1 MNNHKMAFVLLAF
14 YLAAIFLAGCFPE
27 ESLEWS
33 EDGSVGVLRYEKML
47 ALIDGKS
54 GKLTRICEMEE
65 RDKHPFCNISV
76 SGDGKLIAYSIGVKC
91 SSLAEGLEQLPE
103 NQVKLIALGAQHVR
117 EQILQGQ
124 KDYAKMDLGPFRG
137 EPSVNWVV
145 RYLCENPDQALIEQM
160 GSKEVDEGQLLD
172 ILVYKLFVTTPEQIA
187 EGKAELV
194 TTSLGV
200 ICWPK
205 VSPDRKS
212 LAFMLWNGFFEGADE
227 GEFLRFDLY
236 VASLKGDV
244 RSMHIADFVAPHY
257 CWRRDGR
264 AITFLENELKE
275 CSQVYSVGTLRTVEI
290 ADANGILLSE
300 SEQGSM
306 GTHISQGR
314 QTDLAGV
321 MFHPFM
327 KVQYGA
333 SGRIFFSSHAVRLP
347 ASTMDDEP
355 MWSVFCYDNVTGG
368 VSDVLPRN
376 VSGDLGGNNA
386 MGYFAISPDEKKMLL
401 PMMKHRF
408 MIYELSKSSASSPI
422 AESEEFGDSQ
432 WDIVPAWKGNDEVS
446 SLVSENSHFLAKEGQ
461 EKHNRKEIV
470 ILGADGKIH
479 RVLSEN
485 WPDEIMPNF

>member
-1 MNNHKMAFVLLAF
+1 MNNHKMTFGLLAF
-14 YLAAIFLAGCFPE
+14 YVVAIFLAGCFPE
-27 ESLEWS
+27 DSLEWS
-33 EDGSVGVLRYEKML
+33 DDGSVGVLRYEKML
-47 ALIDGKS
+47 ALIDGES
-54 GKLTRICEMEE
+54 GRLTRICEMEE
-65 RDKHPFCNISV
+65 EDENPFCNISV
-76 SGDGKLIAYSIGVKC
+76 SRDGKLIAYSIGVKC

-124 KDYAKMDLGPFRG
+124 KDYAKMDLGPFQG

-145 RYLCENPDQALIEQM
+145 RYLCENTDQALIEQM
-160 GSKEVDEGQLLD
+160 GYEEIDKGQLLD

-212 LAFMLWNGFFEGADE
+212 LAFMSWNGFFEGADE

-244 RSMHIADFVAPHY
+244 RSMHIADFVAPRY
-257 CWRRDGR
+257 CWRRDSR

-275 CSQVYSVGTLRTVEI
+275 GLQEYSVGTLRTVEI
-290 ADANGILLSE
+290 ADANGSLLSE
-300 SEQGSM
+300 SEQGSI
-306 GTHISQGR
+306 GTHISQGK

-333 SGRIFFSSHAVRLP
+333 SGRIFFSSHAMRLP
-347 ASTMDDEP
+347 ASTMDNEP

-408 MIYELSKSSASSPI
+408 MIYELRKSSASSPI
-422 AESEEFGDSQ
+422 AESEEFGDSE
-432 WDIVPAWKGNDEVS
+432 WDIMPAWKGNDEMS
-446 SLVSENSHFLAKEGQ
+446 CLVSENSHFLTKEGQ

-470 ILGADGKIH
+470 ILGADGKLR

-485 WPDEIMPNF
+485 WPDDICEF